1 MYMEKLTFDKEYF
14 PYIIFGTGPTESIL
28 TASLATFGNN
38 SANFDFQ
45 DQYSG
50 PMKTLTMKELENL
63 SKNVDHQ
70 NPNLNLKS
78 KDFVF
83 DFFGDSK
90 NFQEFTEK
98 HGFRSFSIDYQPR
111 MIFSEA
117 NSTDYLVQA
126 HIDDYMS
133 FRTIKKL
140 YFYMKNSKKFA
151 HVPTDKGDIFKSGD
165 LSIVEKKQLFQFLN
179 LAMRFCN
186 EKAGYEK
193 DLNSISDFEKQV
205 YKESV
210 DYLNSMEFSDEK
222 LMNTTFIEFLEKANI
237 KSEVVVQL
245 VTYCLCNYYTSPYS
259 DIKKTK
265 ECMLTKE
272 FLGRIYRF

>member
-1 MYMEKLTFDKEYF
+1 MR
-14 PYIIFGTGPTESIL
+14 
-28 TASLATFGNN
+28 
-38 SANFDFQ
+38 
-45 DQYSG
+45 
-50 PMKTLTMKELENL
+50 ELENL
-63 SKNVDHQ
+63 SKNVNNQ
-70 NPNLNLKS
+70 NPCLNLKS

-83 DFFGDSK
+83 DFFGDCN
-90 NFQEFTEK
+90 NFKEFTEK
-98 HGFRSFSIDYQPR
+98 HGFRNFSIDYQPR

-140 YFYMKNSKKFA
+140 YFYMKSSNKFT

-165 LSIVEKKQLFQFLN
+165 LSIVEKKHLFQFLN

-222 LMNTTFIEFLEKANI
+222 LMNTTFIEF
-237 KSEVVVQL
+237 
-245 VTYCLCNYYTSPYS
+245 
-259 DIKKTK
+259 
-265 ECMLTKE
+265 
-272 FLGRIYRF
+272 